1 MIMEIRSVQFCN
13 WINSNYEG
21 LKNEIKHSYFLDEDV
36 LHDVL
41 LNIHENILIS
51 DFNMADVKCFVIDKY
66 KKAYCQKLSNDKKY
80 LNCEDGKIDAISFHK
95 NKSVSSREN
104 YDQISK
110 SIVKKVKD
118 LLSMDDFNLFSLYIT
133 NDSLSIKQMSAYT
146 GIPSSTLY
154 GRLKN
159 IKKTII
165 NQLKSTTWN

>member
-1 MIMEIRSVQFCN
+1 MIMEAKELQFTN

-41 LNIHENILIS
+41 LNICENISLS
-51 DFNMADVKCFVIDKY
+51 DFNIVDAKCFVIDKY
-66 KKAYCQKLSNDKKY
+66 KKSYSQKLSNDKKY
-80 LNCEDGKIDAISFHK
+80 LNCEDDKIDAISFHK
-95 NKSVSSREN
+95 NKPVSSREN

-110 SIVKKVKD
+110 NIIKKVKD
-118 LLSMDDFNLFSLYIT
+118 FLSMDDFNLFSLYIT

-159 IKKTII
+159 IKQTII
-165 NQLKSTTWN
+165 NHLKVITWN